1 MRSIS
6 VLLQTLTLFFFQFPV
21 AILAD
26 SDCDAAELIGKD
38 YIVVNTDFNFCFRME
53 LYAGGKMYKDYDV
66 TSTACTSNSLD
77 MFSSFSAAT
86 EEAIYFE
93 ESGEWSGELTIES
106 DSGSTEVTMGA
117 LNLDFEAKTFTGK
130 LTIPGCVSPS
140 SSPSSVPSSLPSSS
154 PSSMPSTTQLPSAI
168 PSGELSTPPSLMP
181 SQVPSLEPTVV
192 PTILASAIPS
202 GEPSTPPS
210 LIPSQVPSLEPTVV
224 PTILASVIPS
234 GEPSTQPSL
243 MLSQV
248 PSKDPTVVPT
258 KLASV
263 IPSGEP
269 STQPSLMLSQ
279 IPSMDPTVV
288 PTMTL
293 EPSSQPSAAP
303 TITTPPSMTP
313 TLPCADTAGGIKFVT
328 YGMKE
333 LQDCAWVASEDTENR
348 CQLVGVSAACPLT
361 CGTCTSCV
369 DPVSDQ
375 FGFQFGLEKD
385 GQTIF
390 RDCEW
395 VRRRDR
401 KNRCALT
408 YNICRA
414 GCKVC
419 TIF

>member
-1 MRSIS
+1 
-6 VLLQTLTLFFFQFPV
+6 
-21 AILAD
+21 
-26 SDCDAAELIGKD
+26 
-38 YIVVNTDFNFCFRME
+38 
-53 LYAGGKMYKDYDV
+53 
-66 TSTACTSNSLD
+66 
-77 MFSSFSAAT
+77 
-86 EEAIYFE
+86 
-93 ESGEWSGELTIES
+93 
-106 DSGSTEVTMGA
+106 MGA

-192 PTILASAIPS
+192 PT
-202 GEPSTPPS
+202 
-210 LIPSQVPSLEPTVV
+210 
-224 PTILASVIPS
+224 
-234 GEPSTQPSL
+234 
-243 MLSQV
+243 
-248 PSKDPTVVPT
+248 

-303 TITTPPSMTP
+303 TITTAPSTTP

-328 YGMKE
+328 NGMKE